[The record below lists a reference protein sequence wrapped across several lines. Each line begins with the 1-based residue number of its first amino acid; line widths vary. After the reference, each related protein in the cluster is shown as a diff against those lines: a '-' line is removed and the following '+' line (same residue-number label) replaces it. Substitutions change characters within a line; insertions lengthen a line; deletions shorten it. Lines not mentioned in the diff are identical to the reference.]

1 MNELE
6 NLGSGSKNQPKHVQ
20 KTRQGTQR
28 TSAMDKSIPNGDFQK
43 DVVFYD
49 ENMFIEQ
56 AISQS
61 L

>member
-1 MNELE
+1 
-6 NLGSGSKNQPKHVQ
+6 
-20 KTRQGTQR
+20 
-28 TSAMDKSIPNGDFQK
+28 MDKSIPNGDFQK